1 MGKIRDAMVRDMELK
16 GFSDSTKQAYL
27 RIGKRL
33 AAHFMRSP
41 AELATDDI
49 KEFLYQLS
57 KVGMAR
63 ASLSVYHA
71 ALTFMYAVTLRRPD
85 VMASI
90 PRPKVPRRK
99 VRILTG
105 SEIAGV
111 LDAMPSLRHLAICS
125 TTYAAGLR
133 ISETCCI
140 QVSDIDGRRGQLLIR
155 QAKGQKD
162 RYVPLSAK
170 LLELLRSYYR
180 QYRPR
185 GQYLFFGRSGDQ
197 PIRTR
202 SFNRVLDRVSVE
214 LGLTPKV
221 TPHHL
226 RHAYANHMLELGTD
240 MRVLQLLLGHAD
252 PKSTEHYVNVSE
264 RILGR
269 LPKPL
274 DILRTPE
281 ARILG

>member
-1 MGKIRDAMVRDMELK
+1 MGKLREAMLRDLELK
-16 GFSDSTKQAYL
+16 GFTESTKQVYL
-27 RIGKRL
+27 RVAKRF

-41 AELATDDI
+41 AQLGTEEV
-49 KEFLYQLS
+49 KEFLQHLGKDGTS
-57 KVGMAR
+57 R

-71 ALTFMYAVTLRRPD
+71 ALCFLYAVTLQRPH
-85 VMASI
+85 VMAAV
-90 PRPKVPRRK
+90 PRPKHQRK
-99 VRILTG
+99 KARILTG
-105 SEIAGV
+105 SEVARVI
-111 LDAMPSLRHLAICS
+111 DAMPSLRHRAICS

-133 ISETCCI
+133 ISETCGI
-140 QVSDIDGRRGQLLIR
+140 QIPDIDGRRARILIR

-170 LLELLRSYYR
+170 LLELLRDYYR
-180 QYRPR
+180 QYRPQ
-185 GQYLFFGRSGDQ
+185 GQYLFFGRFGDR

-202 SFNRVLDRVSVE
+202 TFNRVLDRVSTQ
-214 LGLTPKV
+214 LNLSPKV

-252 PKSTEHYVNVSE
+252 PKSTEHYVTVSE

-269 LPKPL
+269 LPTPL
-274 DILRTPE
+274 DILRTSQAE
-281 ARILG
+281 ILG